1 MDDFIGKALDI
12 RRKVISYHFTTEQAH
27 LGGSL
32 SCVEILTVLYF
43 HTLKTGDMFILSK
56 GHAASTLYV
65 VLNDLGKIPDSVLFE
80 LEEHPTL
87 NKDYGIEATTGSLGH
102 GLSIALGMAIA
113 DREKIS
119 YVLMGDGECDEGQIW
134 EAARLASELG
144 IKNLTGIVDC
154 NSWQGLKNTNH
165 KLLDKR
171 FQAFGWET
179 QRCEGHDCYKLAKA
193 FKNYSDKPRIIL
205 ADTIK
210 GKGIESIED
219 TLKSHYIQVK

>member
-134 EAARLASELG
+134 EAARLASEL
-144 IKNLTGIVDC
+144 
-154 NSWQGLKNTNH
+154 
-165 KLLDKR
+165 
-171 FQAFGWET
+171 
-179 QRCEGHDCYKLAKA
+179 
-193 FKNYSDKPRIIL
+193 
-205 ADTIK
+205 
-210 GKGIESIED
+210 
-219 TLKSHYIQVK
+219 